1 MSRFAFKAVQELRIN
16 FCRASQ
22 NSAGIRDFV
31 KANFAEMKKVN
42 PTLPIMVR
50 EFDGV
55 EPKITARFDMGVEQS
70 LSVADM
76 DEKTIDTKL
85 KDLCK

>member
-1 MSRFAFKAVQELRIN
+1 
-16 FCRASQ
+16 
-22 NSAGIRDFV
+22 
-31 KANFAEMKKVN
+31 
-42 PTLPIMVR
+42 MVR